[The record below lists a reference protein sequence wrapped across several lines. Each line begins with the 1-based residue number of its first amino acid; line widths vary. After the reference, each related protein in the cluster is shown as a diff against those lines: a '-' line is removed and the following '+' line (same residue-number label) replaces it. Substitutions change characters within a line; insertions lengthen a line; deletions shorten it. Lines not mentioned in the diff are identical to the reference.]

1 MVSVLPFGKFC
12 AYSMMPLRVT
22 LFSSNRLTDFSRL
35 DEEGSQKLKR
45 LIQDKNL
52 VVASLDLPTSH
63 MALAAGAADEYTQAM
78 LKAING
84 MMLDM
89 LAAIAKKD
97 YQDRRRRQEEGI
109 TKAKAVGE
117 FR

>member
-84 MMLDM
+84 MMLE
-89 LAAIAKKD
+89 KD